1 MSRQAW
7 MTALRVAFLIATVI
21 FGWWWLRGDWP
32 QVQEAIATVSPWRA
46 LASVLTVL
54 AGLLCTGIAWVWI
67 LRMYGYA
74 PPRSV
79 SFPVFF
85 VGQLGKYIPGSVW
98 SFGAQADMARRHG
111 VPIRTT
117 IATGLVFVYWNLATA
132 AVAGSIAIWTGGVD
146 VDFSGWI
153 AAAGLLVA
161 ILAMLPPVVAV
172 VGRRLDRKPSLFTV
186 RWADVG
192 LLILLMA
199 AAWITYGVAMQLLI
213 PTSAETVGSMPP
225 ATFAGIF
232 AISYILGLLVFFAP
246 AGLGVR
252 EVALTVLLT
261 PWLGT
266 AAATAVALLTRV
278 VHTAADFAIAA
289 LAWAIGRLVQS
300 RGSDRGASPSP

>member
-1 MSRQAW
+1 MTRSAW
-7 MTALRVAFLIATVI
+7 MTTLRVAFLVATVV

-32 QVQEAIATVSPWRA
+32 QVQAAIATVSPWRA
-46 LASVLTVL
+46 LGSLVMVL

-67 LRMYGYA
+67 LRMYGYG

-111 VPIRTT
+111 VPVRTT
-117 IATGLVFVYWNLATA
+117 VATGLVFVYWNLATA
-132 AVAGSIAIWTGGVD
+132 TVAGSIAIWTGAVD
-146 VDFSGWI
+146 VEFSVWL
-153 AAAGLLVA
+153 AALSAVVA
-161 ILAMLPPVVAV
+161 VAAMLPAVVAR
-172 VGRRLDRKPSLFTV
+172 VGRRLDRSPSRFTV
-186 RWADVG
+186 RWSDVG
-192 LLILLMA
+192 LLVLLMA
-199 AAWITYGVAMQLLI
+199 AAWIAYGLAMQLLT
-213 PTSAETVGSMPP
+213 PTSAESAASIPP
-225 ATFAGIF
+225 AAFTGIF

-289 LAWAIGRLVQS
+289 LAWAIGRSV
-300 RGSDRGASPSP
+300 RYRHSDD